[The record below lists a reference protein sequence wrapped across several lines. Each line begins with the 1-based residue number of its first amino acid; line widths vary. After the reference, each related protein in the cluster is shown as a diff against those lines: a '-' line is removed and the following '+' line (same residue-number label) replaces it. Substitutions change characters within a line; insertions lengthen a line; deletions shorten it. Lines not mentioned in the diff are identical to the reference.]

1 MGADYRGL
9 GARIIPHRR
18 APAKAGAA
26 LMAPAPADRIRGAMR
41 FADPLRRGRLVKRY
55 KRFLADVRFDDGEE
69 VTAHCPNPGSMIS
82 VSDPGSTVWLSH
94 SDNPKRKLAH
104 TLELIETPGGLVGVN
119 PNRAN
124 ALAREAIEGG
134 RIAALAGYGAI
145 RREVRYGVNSRID
158 LLLAD
163 DGRPDCYVEVKSV
176 TMRRDDGALGLAEF
190 PDAVTKRGAK
200 HLGELAAVAAEGAR
214 AVMLFLAQR
223 ADCGRFAVAADI
235 DPGYAEAFQAAA
247 AAGVEMLAVRCAVD
261 PQGIAVADSLEIR
274 G

>member
-1 MGADYRGL
+1 VLHEEERKF
-9 GARIIPHRR
+9 IIPHRSTV
-18 APAKAGAA
+18 AKAAAA
-26 LMAPAPADRIRGAMR
+26 LMAHAGADRIRGTMH
-41 FADPLRRGRLVKRY
+41 FADPLRPGRLIKRY

-69 VTAHCPNPGSMIS
+69 VTAHCPNPGSMLS
-82 VSDPGSTVWLSH
+82 VSDPGSRVWLSH

-124 ALAREAIEGG
+124 DLAREAIEAG
-134 RIAALAGYGAI
+134 RIADLTGYETI
-145 RREVRYGVNSRID
+145 RREVRYGQNSRID
-158 LLLAD
+158 LLLEG

-176 TMRRDDGALGLAEF
+176 TMRRDDGPVGLAEF

-200 HLGELAAVAAEGAR
+200 HLGELAAMVAEGSR
-214 AVMLFLAQR
+214 AVMLYLAQR

-235 DPGYAEAFQAAA
+235 DTGYADALTSAT
-247 AAGVEMLAVRCAVD
+247 AAGVETLAVRCTVGPD
-261 PQGIAVADSLEIR
+261 GITVSESLEIQ

>member
-1 MGADYRGL
+1 
-9 GARIIPHRR
+9 
-18 APAKAGAA
+18 
-26 LMAPAPADRIRGAMR
+26 MR
-41 FADPLRRGRLVKRY
+41 FADPLRRGHLIKRY

-69 VTAHCPNPGSMIS
+69 VTAHCPNPGSMLS

-124 ALAREAIEGG
+124 DLAREAIEAGT
-134 RIAALAGYGAI
+134 IEPLAGYGTI

-158 LLLAD
+158 LLLQD

-176 TMRRDDGALGLAEF
+176 TMRRNGGETGLAEF

-200 HLGELAAVAAEGAR
+200 HLDELAAMVAKGSR
-214 AVMLFLAQR
+214 AVMLYLAQR
-223 ADCGRFAVAADI
+223 SDCGHFAVAADI
-235 DPGYAEAFQAAA
+235 DPGYADALKHAT
-247 AAGVEMLAVRCAVD
+247 AAGVETLAVRCTLD
-261 PQGIAVADSLEIR
+261 PEGISVSDSLEIR

>member
-1 MGADYRGL
+1 
-9 GARIIPHRR
+9 
-18 APAKAGAA
+18 
-26 LMAPAPADRIRGAMR
+26 MR
-41 FADPLRRGRLVKRY
+41 FADPLRRGRLIKRY

-69 VTAHCPNPGSMIS
+69 VTAHCPNPGSMLS

-124 ALAREAIEGG
+124 ELAREAIEAGK
-134 RIAALAGYGAI
+134 IAALAGYGAI

-158 LLLAD
+158 LLLED

-176 TMRRDDGALGLAEF
+176 TMRRNGGETGLAEF

-200 HLGELAAVAAEGAR
+200 HLGELSAMVAEGSR
-214 AVMLFLAQR
+214 AVMLYLTQR
-223 ADCGRFAVAADI
+223 ADCRHFAVAADI
-235 DPGYAEAFQAAA
+235 DPTYANAFEAAA
-247 AAGVEMLAVRCAVD
+247 AAGVEMLAVCCTLD
-261 PQGIAVADSLEIR
+261 PEGITVSESLEIR
-274 G
+274 GEIRG